1 MACAAV
7 VFVPVPVLMCPA
19 PAAQRFARFTAQ
31 RFARFTSRPFR
42 RPPPRGPWALGDLTS
57 MANSIQTIEGF
68 YPGSI
73 AYKNNNPGN
82 LVYAGQAGATA
93 GSGGFAVFDTYADGY
108 QALLN
113 QLQLDATRGL
123 TISQEMAKWAPAG
136 QGTNN
141 PVAYANQVAAN
152 EGVSPDTPLT
162 AVFAS
167 APGQAVPVE
176 MAAAPA
182 PDLSSLVPD
191 LSQVDPVW
199 LAAGAV
205 ALAVLAYSVVS

>member
-19 PAAQRFARFTAQ
+19 PAAQRFARFT
-31 RFARFTSRPFR
+31 TRPFR

-57 MANSIQTIEGF
+57 MANSIQTIEGY

-73 AYKNNNPGN
+73 AYTNNNPGN
-82 LVYAGQAGATA
+82 LVYAGQAGATRGA
-93 GSGGFAVFDTYADGY
+93 NGFAVFDTYADGY
-108 QALLN
+108 QALQN
-113 QLQLDATRGL
+113 QLTLDASRGL

-136 QGTNN
+136 QGSNDPT
-141 PVAYANQVAAN
+141 AYANQVAAN
-152 EGVSPDTPLT
+152 EGVSPDTPLS

-167 APGQAVPVE
+167 TPGQAVPVE
-176 MAAAPA
+176 LASGPLVL
-182 PDLSSLVPD
+182 PPLDLSSLLPD
-191 LSQVDPVW
+191 LSQIDPAW

-205 ALAVLAYSVVS
+205 GLALLAYSVVS